1 MNPQNIDLTQY
12 RQDARGYL
20 VPLANIK
27 EIDLARDNLVRE
39 LFALVLPLRD
49 KIADAKRRAM
59 DDANAFIDMSVEQY
73 GVKRSTKGNATL
85 SSYDGRYRVTIAC
98 QDVLQF
104 DERIQAAKAL
114 IDECLDDYTRDANA
128 NLKVIVQKA
137 FSMNAE
143 GKINV
148 RRVLELKNLKIED
161 DKWQRAMRAL
171 EDSLHTQYSREY
183 IRFYER
189 NGSGEYDL
197 VNLDFAKL

>member
-148 RRVLELKNLKIED
+148 RRVLELKNLKMAACHAGIGRQPAHPIQPRIHPFLRA
-161 DKWQRAMRAL
+161 QRQR
-171 EDSLHTQYSREY
+171 R
-183 IRFYER
+183 I
-189 NGSGEYDL
+189 
-197 VNLDFAKL
+197 